1 VNTEAHANGREPVLE
16 LRALSKSFGG
26 LRAVRDVT
34 LKIMPGDR
42 KAIIGPNGAGKT
54 TLFNLITGIFPA
66 TSGQVVLFGQD
77 VTRWPSHR
85 RTALGMART
94 FQITSLFPK
103 LTVLDNVLLAIQ
115 GLRRSKFVMWRFLSS
130 YRDFYDRAHGL
141 LERARFLDRKDTEVR
156 YLSHGEQRQLE
167 IILGLASD
175 PKILL
180 LDEPAAGL
188 SSGESSE
195 MIRFLAHLDRNL
207 AILLIEHDMDVVFD
221 VAEHISV
228 LHFGE
233 ILEAGAAL
241 LGRNGV
247 GKTTLVNSIVGF
259 NRPRRGKVLFKGTD
273 ITEVSSF
280 ETVRSGMGL
289 VPQGRRVFPT
299 LSVEENLMVAERSVD
314 RRGWNMERVY
324 ALFPRLRERRSQR
337 ARTLSGGE
345 QQMLAIG
352 RGLMTNP
359 DCLIMDEP
367 SEGLAPIII
376 QGLWQAIARLKEEGH
391 SILLVEQNASLALQ
405 LVDYVH
411 VMSKGQ
417 VVYSARPEELRAND
431 EIKSRYLGI

>member
-1 VNTEAHANGREPVLE
+1 MNTDAHTNGGEPVLE

-26 LRAVRDVT
+26 LRAVRGVT

-66 TSGQVVLFGQD
+66 TSGQVMLFGQD
-77 VTRWPSHR
+77 VTKWPSHR

-141 LERARFLDRKDTEVR
+141 LERARFLDRKDIEVR

-195 MIRFLAHLDRNL
+195 MIRFLAQLDRTL

-233 ILEAGAAL
+233 VLEAGA
-241 LGRNGV
+241 
-247 GKTTLVNSIVGF
+247 
-259 NRPRRGKVLFKGTD
+259 
-273 ITEVSSF
+273 
-280 ETVRSGMGL
+280 
-289 VPQGRRVFPT
+289 
-299 LSVEENLMVAERSVD
+299 
-314 RRGWNMERVY
+314 
-324 ALFPRLRERRSQR
+324 REQIRRS
-337 ARTLSGGE
+337 E
-345 QQMLAIG
+345 KVQQI
-352 RGLMTNP
+352 
-359 DCLIMDEP
+359 
-367 SEGLAPIII
+367 
-376 QGLWQAIARLKEEGH
+376 
-391 SILLVEQNASLALQ
+391 
-405 LVDYVH
+405 
-411 VMSKGQ
+411 
-417 VVYSARPEELRAND
+417 
-431 EIKSRYLGI
+431 YLGTA

>member
-1 VNTEAHANGREPVLE
+1 MNTDAHTNGGEPVLE

-34 LKIMPGDR
+34 FKIMPGDR

-66 TSGQVVLFGQD
+66 TSGQVMLFGQD
-77 VTRWPSHR
+77 VTKWPSHR

-130 YRDFYDRAHGL
+130 YRDFYDRAYGL

-195 MIRFLAHLDRNL
+195 MIRFLAQLDRNL

-233 ILEAGAAL
+233 VLEAGA
-241 LGRNGV
+241 
-247 GKTTLVNSIVGF
+247 
-259 NRPRRGKVLFKGTD
+259 
-273 ITEVSSF
+273 
-280 ETVRSGMGL
+280 
-289 VPQGRRVFPT
+289 
-299 LSVEENLMVAERSVD
+299 
-314 RRGWNMERVY
+314 
-324 ALFPRLRERRSQR
+324 REQIRRS
-337 ARTLSGGE
+337 E
-345 QQMLAIG
+345 KVQQI
-352 RGLMTNP
+352 
-359 DCLIMDEP
+359 
-367 SEGLAPIII
+367 
-376 QGLWQAIARLKEEGH
+376 
-391 SILLVEQNASLALQ
+391 
-405 LVDYVH
+405 
-411 VMSKGQ
+411 
-417 VVYSARPEELRAND
+417 
-431 EIKSRYLGI
+431 YLGTA

>member
-1 VNTEAHANGREPVLE
+1 VNTDAHANGGEPVLE

-66 TSGQVVLFGQD
+66 TSGQVMLFGQD
-77 VTRWPSHR
+77 VTKWPSHR

-130 YRDFYDRAHGL
+130 YRDFYDRAYGL

-195 MIRFLAHLDRNL
+195 MIRFLVQLDRNL

-233 ILEAGAAL
+233 VLEAGA
-241 LGRNGV
+241 
-247 GKTTLVNSIVGF
+247 
-259 NRPRRGKVLFKGTD
+259 
-273 ITEVSSF
+273 
-280 ETVRSGMGL
+280 
-289 VPQGRRVFPT
+289 
-299 LSVEENLMVAERSVD
+299 
-314 RRGWNMERVY
+314 
-324 ALFPRLRERRSQR
+324 REQIRRS
-337 ARTLSGGE
+337 E
-345 QQMLAIG
+345 KVQQI
-352 RGLMTNP
+352 
-359 DCLIMDEP
+359 
-367 SEGLAPIII
+367 
-376 QGLWQAIARLKEEGH
+376 
-391 SILLVEQNASLALQ
+391 
-405 LVDYVH
+405 
-411 VMSKGQ
+411 
-417 VVYSARPEELRAND
+417 
-431 EIKSRYLGI
+431 YLGTA

>member
-1 VNTEAHANGREPVLE
+1 VNTQAHANGREPVLE

-77 VTRWPSHR
+77 MTRWPSHR

-233 ILEAGAAL
+233 ILEAGAAEQ
-241 LGRNGV
+241 
-247 GKTTLVNSIVGF
+247 I
-259 NRPRRGKVLFKGTD
+259 
-273 ITEVSSF
+273 
-280 ETVRSGMGL
+280 
-289 VPQGRRVFPT
+289 
-299 LSVEENLMVAERSVD
+299 
-314 RRGWNMERVY
+314 
-324 ALFPRLRERRSQR
+324 RRS
-337 ARTLSGGE
+337 E
-345 QQMLAIG
+345 KVQQ
-352 RGLMTNP
+352 
-359 DCLIMDEP
+359 
-367 SEGLAPIII
+367 
-376 QGLWQAIARLKEEGH
+376 
-391 SILLVEQNASLALQ
+391 V
-405 LVDYVH
+405 
-411 VMSKGQ
+411 
-417 VVYSARPEELRAND
+417 
-431 EIKSRYLGI
+431 YLGTA

>member
-1 VNTEAHANGREPVLE
+1 VNTQAHANGREPVLE

-141 LERARFLDRKDTEVR
+141 LERARFLDRKDIEVR

-195 MIRFLAHLDRNL
+195 MIRFLAQLDRNL

-233 ILEAGAAL
+233 ILETGAAEQ
-241 LGRNGV
+241 
-247 GKTTLVNSIVGF
+247 I
-259 NRPRRGKVLFKGTD
+259 
-273 ITEVSSF
+273 
-280 ETVRSGMGL
+280 
-289 VPQGRRVFPT
+289 
-299 LSVEENLMVAERSVD
+299 
-314 RRGWNMERVY
+314 
-324 ALFPRLRERRSQR
+324 RRS
-337 ARTLSGGE
+337 E
-345 QQMLAIG
+345 KVQQ
-352 RGLMTNP
+352 
-359 DCLIMDEP
+359 
-367 SEGLAPIII
+367 
-376 QGLWQAIARLKEEGH
+376 
-391 SILLVEQNASLALQ
+391 V
-405 LVDYVH
+405 
-411 VMSKGQ
+411 
-417 VVYSARPEELRAND
+417 
-431 EIKSRYLGI
+431 YLGTA

>member
-1 VNTEAHANGREPVLE
+1 MNTDARANGGQPVLE

-34 LKIMPGDR
+34 LKIMPGER
-42 KAIIGPNGAGKT
+42 QAIIGPNGAGKT

-233 ILEAGAAL
+233 VLETGA
-241 LGRNGV
+241 
-247 GKTTLVNSIVGF
+247 
-259 NRPRRGKVLFKGTD
+259 
-273 ITEVSSF
+273 TE
-280 ETVRSGMGL
+280 
-289 VPQGRRVFPT
+289 QI
-299 LSVEENLMVAERSVD
+299 
-314 RRGWNMERVY
+314 
-324 ALFPRLRERRSQR
+324 RRSEKVQK
-337 ARTLSGGE
+337 
-345 QQMLAIG
+345 I
-352 RGLMTNP
+352 
-359 DCLIMDEP
+359 
-367 SEGLAPIII
+367 
-376 QGLWQAIARLKEEGH
+376 
-391 SILLVEQNASLALQ
+391 
-405 LVDYVH
+405 
-411 VMSKGQ
+411 
-417 VVYSARPEELRAND
+417 
-431 EIKSRYLGI
+431 YLGTA